1 MKTIVKINQRPFGNT
16 AGWGILD
23 MGRGTIRLMGRPDDD
38 VTVDLALLRNST
50 EWGWHPAT
58 GRIPGYVRNAAR

>member
-1 MKTIVKINQRPFGNT
+1 MKTIVRINQRPFGNT
-16 AGWGILD
+16 SVWGILD
-23 MGRGTIRLMGRPDDD
+23 LGRDTIRFMGRPDDD